1 MATAT
6 VQSSTSTRGMWN
18 SARAR
23 AAAALT
29 QVKRSAQESVGRLA
43 PSALTIA
50 GLGCID
56 TGVFQANTI
65 AGWIATG
72 ISLLILEYRIDGT

>member
-1 MATAT
+1 M
-6 VQSSTSTRGMWN
+6 
-18 SARAR
+18 
-23 AAAALT
+23 
-29 QVKRSAQESVGRLA
+29 KRSAQESVGRLA